1 MCRCRSYLL
10 TVVFTLGFCLLANS
24 QSKEVLQSKKA
35 QIQKEIQL
43 TNKLIKKAKK
53 EKNQSINILS
63 TLNKQ
68 IESRG
73 EIVKTLDLEIKM
85 TIVQIENLK
94 AEIKDTKQSIQ
105 NQQNLLDTLKKEYA
119 LMIRHAYHNRNSY
132 DRLAFIF
139 SAQSYNQAFKR
150 IRYLQEYSQFR
161 QKQVKEIK
169 EVERQLSEELLSLK
183 RQKVLLTV
191 AKNERNA
198 MLGESQI
205 EINLLTQ
212 EKQSQ
217 NTFLSSLR
225 KREKKLKKDLSKQQ
239 QLAKTLDDKIK
250 KIIAEEI
257 RKAKEKANVGG
268 GVTMSLTPE
277 EQQLADNFS
286 SNKGKL
292 PWPVERGVI
301 IERFGIQPHP
311 VLRGIETLNNGVKIT
326 TEEGSFVRA
335 IFEGE
340 VSRIIDIPGS
350 GKAVIISHGDYFT
363 VYSNLIEV
371 FVKRGQTV
379 GLKEDIARVFTKS
392 SNKES
397 ITELQI
403 WKGSEKLDPSS
414 WLYKAY

>member
-1 MCRCRSYLL
+1 MFRCSTYFFTILLFFGVYL
-10 TVVFTLGFCLLANS
+10 TAFS

-85 TIVQIENLK
+85 TIIQIDQLK
-94 AEIKDTKQSIQ
+94 AEIIETKQSIEG
-105 NQQNLLDTLKKEYA
+105 QQNLLDTLKSEYA

-132 DRLAFIF
+132 DRLAFVF

-161 QKQVKEIK
+161 QKQVEEIK
-169 EVERQLSEELLSLK
+169 QVEKQLSDELLSLK

-191 AKNERNA
+191 AKNERNQ
-198 MLGESQI
+198 MLGESQA
-205 EINLLTQ
+205 EISLLTQ

-225 KREKKLKKDLSKQQ
+225 KKEKKLKKDLSKQQ
-239 QLAKTLDDKIK
+239 QLAKTLDNQIK

-257 RKAKEKANVGG
+257 RKAKEKANMSGG
-268 GVTMSLTPE
+268 SSLSLTPE
-277 EQQLADNFS
+277 EQELSDNFS

-335 IFEGE
+335 IFDGT

-363 VYSNLIEV
+363 VYSNLVEV

-379 GLKEDIARVFTKS
+379 TLKEDIARVYTKL
-392 SNKES
+392 SNKET

>member
-268 GVTMSLTPE
+268 GVTLSLTPE

-335 IFEGE
+335 IFEGK

-379 GLKEDIARVFTKS
+379 SLKEDIARVFTKS

>member
-1 MCRCRSYLL
+1 MYRCSSYLL
-10 TVVFTLGFCLLANS
+10 TIVFVSGLSLLASS

-85 TIVQIENLK
+85 TIVQIDNLK
-94 AEIKDTKQSIQ
+94 AEIKETKQSI
-105 NQQNLLDTLKKEYA
+105 NDQQNLLDTLKKEYA

-191 AKNERNA
+191 AKNKRNA

-225 KREKKLKKDLSKQQ
+225 KKEKKLKKDLSNQQ

-268 GVTMSLTPE
+268 GVTLSLTPE

-335 IFEGE
+335 IFEGN

-403 WKGSEKLDPSS
+403 WNGSEKLDPSS

>member
-1 MCRCRSYLL
+1 
-10 TVVFTLGFCLLANS
+10 LLASS

-85 TIVQIENLK
+85 TIVQIDNLK
-94 AEIKDTKQSIQ
+94 AEIKETKKSIKD
-105 NQQNLLDTLKKEYA
+105 QQNLLDTLKKEYA

-169 EVERQLSEELLSLK
+169 DVERQLSEELLSLK

-191 AKNERNA
+191 AKNKRNA

-225 KREKKLKKDLSKQQ
+225 KKEKKLKKDLSKQQ

-268 GVTMSLTPE
+268 GVTLSLTPE

-335 IFEGE
+335 IFEGN

>member
-1 MCRCRSYLL
+1 
-10 TVVFTLGFCLLANS
+10 LLASS

-85 TIVQIENLK
+85 TIVQIDNLK
-94 AEIKDTKQSIQ
+94 AEIKETKQSIKD
-105 NQQNLLDTLKKEYA
+105 QQNLLDTLKKEYA

-169 EVERQLSEELLSLK
+169 DVERQLSEELLSLK

-191 AKNERNA
+191 AKNKRNA

-225 KREKKLKKDLSKQQ
+225 KKEKKLKKDLSKQQ

-268 GVTMSLTPE
+268 GVTLSLTPE

-335 IFEGE
+335 IFEGN

>member
-1 MCRCRSYLL
+1 
-10 TVVFTLGFCLLANS
+10 LLASS

-85 TIVQIENLK
+85 TIVQIDNLK
-94 AEIKDTKQSIQ
+94 AEIKETKKSIKD
-105 NQQNLLDTLKKEYA
+105 QQNLLDTLKKEYA

-169 EVERQLSEELLSLK
+169 DVERQLSEELLSLK

-191 AKNERNA
+191 AKNKRNA

-225 KREKKLKKDLSKQQ
+225 KKEKKLKKDLSKQQ

-268 GVTMSLTPE
+268 GVTLSLTPE

-335 IFEGE
+335 IFEGN

-371 FVKRGQTV
+371 FVKRGQIV

>member
-239 QLAKTLDDKIK
+239 QLAKTLENKIK

-268 GVTMSLTPE
+268 GITLSLTPE

-335 IFEGE
+335 IFEGK

>member
-10 TVVFTLGFCLLANS
+10 TVVFTLWFCLLANS

-268 GVTMSLTPE
+268 GVTLSLTPE

-335 IFEGE
+335 IFEGK

>member
-1 MCRCRSYLL
+1 
-10 TVVFTLGFCLLANS
+10 
-24 QSKEVLQSKKA
+24 
-35 QIQKEIQL
+35 
-43 TNKLIKKAKK
+43 
-53 EKNQSINILS
+53 
-63 TLNKQ
+63 
-68 IESRG
+68 
-73 EIVKTLDLEIKM
+73 M
-85 TIVQIENLK
+85 TIVQIDNLK
-94 AEIKDTKQSIQ
+94 AEIKETKQSIKD
-105 NQQNLLDTLKKEYA
+105 QQNLLDTLKKEYA

-169 EVERQLSEELLSLK
+169 DVERQLSEELLSLK

-191 AKNERNA
+191 AKNKRNA

-225 KREKKLKKDLSKQQ
+225 KKEKKLKKDLSKQQ

-268 GVTMSLTPE
+268 GVTLSLTPE

-335 IFEGE
+335 IFEGN

-379 GLKEDIARVFTKS
+379 SLKEDIARVFTKS

>member
-1 MCRCRSYLL
+1 MYRCNSFVLIIAF
-10 TVVFTLGFCLLANS
+10 VFGVQLLGFS

-35 QIQKEIQL
+35 QIQKEIEL
-43 TNKLIKKAKK
+43 TNKLINKAKK

-68 IESRG
+68 IESRD

-85 TIVQIENLK
+85 TIIQIENLK
-94 AEIKDTKQSIQ
+94 VEIAETERSIQ
-105 NQQNLLDTLKKEYA
+105 AQQELLDTLKNEYA
-119 LMIRHAYHNRNSY
+119 LMIRHAYHNRNAY

-150 IRYLQEYSQFR
+150 LRYLQEYSQFR
-161 QKQVKEIK
+161 QKQVEEIK
-169 EVERQLSEELLSLK
+169 QVETKLSEELLSLK
-183 RQKVLLTV
+183 RQKALLTV
-191 AKNERNA
+191 AKNERNQI
-198 MLGESQI
+198 LGESQA
-205 EINLLTQ
+205 EISLLTQ

-217 NTFLSSLR
+217 NTFLTSLR
-225 KREKKLKKDLSKQQ
+225 KTEKKLKKDLSKQQ
-239 QLAKTLDDKIK
+239 QLAKALDNQIK

-257 RKAKEKANVGG
+257 RKAKEKANLSGG
-268 GVTMSLTPE
+268 ASLSLTPE
-277 EQQLADNFS
+277 EQQLSDNFS

-311 VLRGIETLNNGVKIT
+311 VLKGIETLNNGIKIT
-326 TEEGSFVRA
+326 TEEGSFVRS
-335 IFEGE
+335 IFEGT

-371 FVKRGQTV
+371 FVKQGQTV
-379 GLKEDIARVFTKS
+379 GLKEDIARVYTKS

-414 WLYKAY
+414 WLFKAY

>member
-1 MCRCRSYLL
+1 
-10 TVVFTLGFCLLANS
+10 
-24 QSKEVLQSKKA
+24 
-35 QIQKEIQL
+35 L

-85 TIVQIENLK
+85 TIVQIDNLK
-94 AEIKDTKQSIQ
+94 AEIKETKQSIKD
-105 NQQNLLDTLKKEYA
+105 QQNLLDTLKKEYA

-225 KREKKLKKDLSKQQ
+225 KKEKKLKKDLSKQQ

-268 GVTMSLTPE
+268 GVTLSLTPE

-335 IFEGE
+335 IFEGN